1 MPVERILKML
11 STACVALAL
20 ATGAA
25 LAGPML
31 VFDLHSGKVIAHEDA
46 FQRWYPASL
55 SKLMTAYVVFRAIE
69 AGEVELDSPIK
80 VSRHAAAE
88 PPAKMGYKPGSVLR
102 LDNAM
107 KMMLVKSAN
116 DIAMALGENIGGS
129 QAEFAERM
137 NKEAKR
143 LGMSGSHFVNPNG
156 LFSPDQYTTARDLA
170 LLVMALRNDYPQYA
184 SWFSIEGLA
193 VGKNSIPN
201 YNLLVGRY
209 PGADGMKTGFVCESG
224 FNLIGS
230 ATRDGRTVVA
240 VALGEPSG
248 LARAEKVA
256 GLLDRGFAT
265 QPGEVTVAMLPSYG
279 DTTEIHSMRAE
290 ICEKKPVQ
298 SEASLDGDKDK
309 TGKDKPKS
317 PYQVKLVAPKLVKVG
332 LGGASGPLPSAMVG
346 KVEYADVPLPTWRPD
361 KPAPFSE
368 AAATAEGDQ

>member
-1 MPVERILKML
+1 MRARSLLKLLPAACAAIPLL
-11 STACVALAL
+11 SAP
-20 ATGAA
+20 A
-25 LAGPML
+25 LAGPTL
-31 VFDLHSGKVIAHEDA
+31 LFDLQSGGVIAHEDA

-69 AGEVELDSPIK
+69 AGEVQLDSPIK
-80 VSRHAAAE
+80 VSRHASAE
-88 PPAKMGYKPGSVLR
+88 PPAKMGYKAGSVLR

-116 DIAMALGENIGGS
+116 DIAMAIGENIGGS
-129 QAEFAERM
+129 QADFAQRM
-137 NKEAKR
+137 NKEARR

-156 LFSPDQYTTARDLA
+156 LFSPEQYTTARDLA
-170 LLVMALRNDYPQYA
+170 LLVIALRNEYPQYA

-193 VGKNSIPN
+193 VGKKSIPN

-256 GLLDRGFAT
+256 SLLDKGFAA
-265 QPGEVTVAMLPSYG
+265 QPAAVTVATLPSYG
-279 DTTEIHSMRAE
+279 DTTATHSMRAE
-290 ICEKKPVQ
+290 ICEKKPAQ
-298 SEASLDGDKDK
+298 SEASVDDGNKDR
-309 TGKDKPKS
+309 PKS
-317 PYQVKLVAPKLVKVG
+317 PYQVKLAQPTLIAVG
-332 LGGASGPLPSAMVG
+332 LGGATGPLPKAMVG
-346 KVEYADVPLPTWRPD
+346 RVEYADVPLPAWRPD
-361 KPAPFSE
+361 KPAPFSA